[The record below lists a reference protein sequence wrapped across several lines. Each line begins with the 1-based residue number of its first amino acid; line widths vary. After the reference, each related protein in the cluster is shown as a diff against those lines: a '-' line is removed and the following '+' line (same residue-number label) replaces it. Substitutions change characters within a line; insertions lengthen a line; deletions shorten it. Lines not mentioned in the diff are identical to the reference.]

1 MEIKDTLIYCSLHNK
16 TRMSSK
22 DKEQSFD
29 TIVVGLPSQP
39 ECKAAEP
46 VSTDVN
52 QDTWKDTTTGESTA
66 DISTSSSEHPQ
77 STITEQPIVNAEGL
91 KRIMS
96 PKDCV
101 SDLIN
106 LKKEFPVEIY
116 ENERYAPF
124 SNWSASSLLPSG

>member
-1 MEIKDTLIYCSLHNK
+1 
-16 TRMSSK
+16 MSS
-22 DKEQSFD
+22 DKETVRQIPLLEPSEAASPAVPPIPTVDNQETWKETTSIVNPHIPQS
-29 TIVVGLPSQP
+29 LP
-39 ECKAAEP
+39 AAEC
-46 VSTDVN
+46 
-52 QDTWKDTTTGESTA
+52 
-66 DISTSSSEHPQ
+66 
-77 STITEQPIVNAEGL
+77 PIVDTEGL

-124 SNWSASSLLPSG
+124 SNWSASSLLPSGNRNFRLITI